1 MNNKW
6 RRIIFAAVYLAYT
19 SIYVAR
25 VNLSMAGPE
34 MMDIGILNTV
44 QMGILGS
51 VFSTVYAAG
60 RLINGGLSD
69 KAPPWLMLTVGLA
82 LAGLSNIFVSLFPP
96 FIGIFLLWTT
106 NAYAQS
112 MLWSSVLCV
121 VSSMYE
127 KSVAKQKTSV
137 MVTSVAMGNI
147 LGIVINT
154 FLITK
159 FGARFAFV
167 IPGVLTAVLGIIVFF
182 ATRSIKPIA
191 SPDKKHI
198 SMLSLLKNQEMLS
211 MSVPAMMHGVMKENI
226 SLWMAVYIVDT
237 YCVDLSTSSY
247 YILLIPIIGF
257 IGRTVYP
264 AAYKL
269 CKNRENTVS
278 LIGFIICVAASV
290 LLCFSGVG
298 MIWSVLALSII
309 YAAVSMINTS
319 ILSIYPLHYLKTG
332 NVASVSGIM
341 DFGTYLGG
349 GIASMIYGVVIKH
362 FGYLPMFVSWAIIS
376 VVSIVFIMKINQ
388 KRKAEVKSE

>member
-82 LAGLSNIFVSLFPP
+82 LAGLSNIFVSLFTPL
-96 FIGIFLLWTT
+96 IGLFLLWTT